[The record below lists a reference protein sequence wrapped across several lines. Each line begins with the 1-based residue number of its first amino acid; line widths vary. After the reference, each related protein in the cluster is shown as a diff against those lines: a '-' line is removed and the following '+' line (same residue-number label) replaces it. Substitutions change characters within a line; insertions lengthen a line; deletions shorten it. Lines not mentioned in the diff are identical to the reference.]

1 MRACCTISSRRFNVT
16 IEGKLSFI
24 RRGLGSI
31 TRAFLHRFP
40 PKLMEQVVGGVAVYY
55 ARTLPP
61 DEGLRFLFNL
71 DRRTY
76 HLEGKLAILYGE
88 GVHTKHR
95 HMRYHDFFVQRVERG
110 ERVLDVGCGHG
121 ELAQDVAARAG
132 AVVFGMDINEKS
144 IAVAKERHAHPDVTY
159 QVGDVLHDLPDDARF
174 DVIILSNVLE
184 HLPARP
190 DFLRQLVE
198 RYIPKRLL
206 IRVPCYDRDWRV
218 PLQEELQIDYRLDPT
233 HEIEYTQAV
242 FKEEIEQAGLE
253 IIELQVIWGEIWATI
268 AGFAPE
274 GQS

>member
-1 MRACCTISSRRFNVT
+1 LN
-16 IEGKLSFI
+16 FI

-31 TRAFLHRFP
+31 ARALLRCIP
-40 PKLMEQVVGGVAVYY
+40 PNLMERITGGLAVYY
-55 ARTLPP
+55 ARVLPP

-76 HLEGKLAILYGE
+76 HTEGKLAILYGE

-95 HMRYHDFFVQRVERG
+95 HMRYHDFFVNRVMQG

-144 IAVAKERHAHPDVTY
+144 ISVARERHPHPDVTY
-159 QVGDVLHDLPDDARF
+159 QIGNVLHDLPDDTRF

-184 HLPARP
+184 HLPGRP

-242 FKEEIEQAGLE
+242 FREEIEQAGLE
-253 IIELQVIWGEIWATI
+253 IDELQVIWGEIWAAI
-268 AGFAPE
+268 SAPE